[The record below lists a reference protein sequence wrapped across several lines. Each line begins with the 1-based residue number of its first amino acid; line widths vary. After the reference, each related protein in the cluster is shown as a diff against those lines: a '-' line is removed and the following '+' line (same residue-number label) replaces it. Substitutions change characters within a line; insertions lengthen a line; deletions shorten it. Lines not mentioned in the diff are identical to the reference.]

1 MVFMLIHSPLVGPFT
16 WSLVAEEL
24 HARDREVIVP
34 TLSDAEG
41 SAAPYWQQYATIVAH
56 RLTAVPRDRSVHWI
70 GHSGAGPLLPALRQ
84 AVPHPVAS
92 YVFVDAGIPRNG
104 ASYLDLLATELPD
117 QVAALRQML
126 QAGERF
132 PNWNEAMLHPLIPD
146 PERLRSMLAELHPR
160 PLAFFAA
167 PIPVFPTWPDAP
179 CYYLQLSAAYETS
192 AAQARHRGWASSAIK
207 AGHFH
212 MLVEPVAVTDA
223 IVQLLAGR
231 RTS

>member
-24 HARDREVIVP
+24 RARGQEVFVP
-34 TLSDAEG
+34 TLSDAED
-41 SAAPYWQQYATIVAH
+41 SAAPYWQQYAAIVAH
-56 RLTAVPRDRSVHWI
+56 TLTAVSLDRSVHWI

-84 AVPHPVAS
+84 AVHHPVAA
-92 YVFVDAGIPRNG
+92 YVFVDASIPRNG

-117 QVAALRQML
+117 QVAAFREML

-132 PNWNEAMLHPLIPD
+132 PNWNDAILHPLIPD
-146 PERLRSMLAELHPR
+146 PERRRRILAELHPR
-160 PLAFFAA
+160 PLAFFEA

-192 AAQARHRGWASSAIK
+192 ATQAQHRGWASSEIE

-223 IVQLLAGR
+223 ILQLLAGR
-231 RTS
+231 DTS